1 MALDSLF
8 LVCAGGFLG
17 ASARY
22 LLGKYISS
30 CWKGNFP
37 LGTFLVNICGSFLL
51 GLVVFNP
58 FLIETLSRDMSLGI
72 GVGFLGSFTTFSAFE
87 YETLQLLE
95 RGKKTMAFLYVFSS
109 FILGVFAAWI
119 TKIINFSNSF

>member
-1 MALDSLF
+1 LDSLL

-30 CWKGNFP
+30 YWKGNFP
-37 LGTFLVNICGSFLL
+37 LGTFLINICGSFLL
-51 GLVVFNP
+51 GLVVFHP
-58 FLIETLSRDMSLGI
+58 FLIEKLSGEMSLGI
-72 GVGFLGSFTTFSAFE
+72 GVGFLGSFTTFSTFE

-95 RGKKTMAFLYVFSS
+95 RGKKALAILYVFSS

-119 TKIINFSNSF
+119 TKLLYF

>member
-1 MALDSLF
+1 VALNSLF
-8 LVCAGGFLG
+8 LVGVGGFLG

-30 CWKGNFP
+30 YWKGNFP
-37 LGTFLVNICGSFLL
+37 LGTFLINVCGSFLL

-72 GVGFLGSFTTFSAFE
+72 GVGFLGSFTTFSTFE
-87 YETLQLLE
+87 FETLELLE

-109 FILGVFAAWI
+109 FIVGVFAAWI
-119 TKIINFSNSF
+119 TKLLHF

>member
-1 MALDSLF
+1 LDSLF

>member
-1 MALDSLF
+1 MDSLF